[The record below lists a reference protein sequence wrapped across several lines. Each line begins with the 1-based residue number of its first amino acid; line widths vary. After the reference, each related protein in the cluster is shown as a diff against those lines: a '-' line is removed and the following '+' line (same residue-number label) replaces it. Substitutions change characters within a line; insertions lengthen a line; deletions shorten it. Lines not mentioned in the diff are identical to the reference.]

1 MIEGIYRVKYHFVQI
16 KYMTSLTGNWNSV
29 STNNNLCLGR
39 SFLLNKYHF
48 KKNTEAKV
56 LQGLLFSWALFSPTK
71 IPGAKCAKPF
81 HFEVLF
87 Y

>member
-1 MIEGIYRVKYHFVQI
+1 
-16 KYMTSLTGNWNSV
+16 MTSLAGNWNSV
-29 STNNNLCLGR
+29 STYNNLYLGR

-56 LQGLLFSWALFSPTK
+56 LQGLLFGWTLFSPTK
-71 IPGAKCAKPF
+71 IAGAKCAKPF

-87 Y
+87 D